1 MTITPDHM
9 VYWRWGSLVL
19 NATIVSTWIVMVLL
33 TAAAMRVT
41 RRLRDGPPLKAGQN
55 LLESITG
62 GILDQIRDITPH
74 APEQLLPFLGTLFL
88 FVALSNLLAAVPGFE
103 APTGSLSTT
112 AALALCVFLA
122 VPVFGISRC
131 GMGRYLKNYIRP
143 NPLMLP
149 FNILGELS
157 RTVALAVR
165 LFGNMMSASMIAAI
179 LLSIA
184 PFFFPVIMQLFG
196 LLTGLVQAYIFAVLA
211 AVYIAAG
218 TEVQERRAAAVQPAP
233 PPAKPNKETS

>member
-1 MTITPDHM
+1 MTLTPDHT
-9 VYWRWGSLVL
+9 VYWRWDGLAL
-19 NATIVSTWIVMVLL
+19 NATIVFTWIVMALL
-33 TAAAMRVT
+33 TAAAAAVT
-41 RRLRDGPPLKAGQN
+41 RRLRDAPPLEAGQN
-55 LLESITG
+55 LLECVTG
-62 GILDQIRDITPH
+62 GILDQIRGITPQ

-88 FVALSNLLAAVPGFE
+88 FVALSNLLAAVPGFT

-122 VPVFGISRC
+122 VPIFGIRRC
-131 GMGRYLKNYIRP
+131 GLRRYLRNYIRP

-149 FNILGELS
+149 FNILGEMS
-157 RTVALAVR
+157 RTLALAVR
-165 LFGNMMSASMIAAI
+165 LFGNMMSGGMIVAI

-218 TEVQERRAAAVQPAP
+218 AEVQERRRAP
-233 PPAKPNKETS
+233 NRNKEKS